1 MSLVEF
7 VQTLCEP
14 CFPPHYN
21 IVNRYIAMYHSNIS
35 QHVSIECLRHLRHHQ
50 QSFLLHLRITR
61 LHIVCCTVQMCVCAC
76 VCVCTPLLASEED
89 LCTDSSFVARELIPL
104 YLRASKGYNPVELA
118 YDKPTCMPPV
128 LVVGPT
134 TTQHSPFLLQLN
146 PWVLNEFTCG
156 GMTRLYGLNECGD
169 GWPAKGHW
177 SLY

>member
-1 MSLVEF
+1 VLENRCRNPEKGIVLRRRRRLLHCMFACLVTMSLVEF

-76 VCVCTPLLASEED
+76 ACVCVCARPFWPQKKIYAQTRVLSQG
-89 LCTDSSFVARELIPL
+89 SS
-104 YLRASKGYNPVELA
+104 
-118 YDKPTCMPPV
+118 
-128 LVVGPT
+128 
-134 TTQHSPFLLQLN
+134 SPF
-146 PWVLNEFTCG
+146 TC
-156 GMTRLYGLNECGD
+156 E
-169 GWPAKGHW
+169 PAKVITQL
-177 SLY
+177 S